1 VKARGGARGRTT
13 GSLSPRRL
21 SALFWLLALAFGALA
36 VRLFLLQTISG
47 PAYARLAVDQRK
59 AVVSF
64 PARRGTI
71 LDRSGRSLAVSIDLE
86 TVYADPGLVRDPG
99 AAARRLA
106 PVLGEP
112 ASALEPA
119 LTGDEPGSRF
129 EYIARQIEPRL
140 AAAVEAL
147 GIPGVYTR
155 DEAKRFYPNGA
166 VASHVIGTADIDG
179 NGTAGVEL
187 AYDDVLRGRPGRM
200 TMEEDPAGRAL
211 PQAES
216 SYEPPRPGRDLF
228 LTIDKELQY
237 FTELT
242 LERAARTFRSGSA
255 SAIVMR
261 PSTGEVLAMANVPR
275 FDPNY
280 ASRATPAAMR
290 NRALTDVYE
299 PGSAYKIVTVSAALE
314 EGVVTPRTR
323 FTVPYEMPY
332 ADRVFHDSHFHET
345 EVMTVAE
352 IIEQSSNVGTIK
364 VGLELGARTLDEYV
378 RRFGF
383 GSETGLGFPG
393 EEGGIVLDLPEWSGS
408 TIATVPLGQGIAVT
422 PMQLAAAYST
432 IANGGTWVEPRLV
445 LGTADDAGRAVSP
458 SPPAR
463 RRVVSE
469 RTAGQVT
476 DMLVRVVQRG
486 TGLAARVPG
495 YRVAGKTGTAQ
506 KALPTGGY
514 GNSYVASFA
523 GYAPAGRPEVTV
535 LVTFDDPEPIWGG
548 ETAAPTFRTIMEFA
562 LRRLGVPPSGDPSR
576 AAEALEQDGL
586 AGFDAH
592 D

>member
-1 VKARGGARGRTT
+1 VTARRAPGRGA
-13 GSLSPRRL
+13 GSVSPRRL
-21 SALFWLLALAFGALA
+21 SALFWIVALSFGALA
-36 VRLFLLQTISG
+36 IRLFVLQTVSG

-59 AVVSF
+59 AEVSF
-64 PARRGTI
+64 PARRGAI
-71 LDRSGRSLAVSIDLE
+71 LDRTGRSLAVSIDLE
-86 TVYADPGLVRDPG
+86 TVYADPGLVRDPA

-112 ASALEPA
+112 ARALEA
-119 LTGDEPGSRF
+119 LLAGQEPGSRF
-129 EYIARQIEPRL
+129 VYIARQIEPRV
-140 AAAVEAL
+140 ADAVEAL

-166 VASHVIGTADIDG
+166 IGGHVIGTADIDG

-187 AYDDVLRGRPGRM
+187 AYDEVLRGRPGRM
-200 TMEEDPAGRAL
+200 TMEEDPAGRPL

-216 SYEPPRPGRDLF
+216 SYEAPRPGRDLF
-228 LTIDKELQY
+228 LTLDKELQY
-237 FTELT
+237 FTEST
-242 LERAARTFRSGSA
+242 LVRAARAYRAESA

-261 PSTGEVLAMANVPR
+261 PRTGEVLAMANVPR
-275 FDPNY
+275 FDPNH
-280 ASRATPAAMR
+280 ASQASLPQMR

-299 PGSAYKIVTVSAALE
+299 PGSAYKIVTVAAALD
-314 EGVVTPRTR
+314 EGVVDPGTR
-323 FTVPYEMPY
+323 FTVPYQMPY
-332 ADRVFHDSHFHET
+332 ADRVFHDSHFHAT
-345 EVMTVAE
+345 EVMSVSE

-364 VGLELGARTLDEYV
+364 VGLRLGPRRLDEYV

-393 EEGGIVLDLPEWSGS
+393 EESGIVLDLAQWSGS
-408 TIATVPLGQGIAVT
+408 TIATVPIGQGIAVT
-422 PMQLAAAYST
+422 PMQLAAAYSA
-432 IANGGTWVEPRLV
+432 IANGGRWVEPRLV
-445 LGTADDAGRAVSP
+445 LGTADEEGRAVSP

-469 RTAGQVT
+469 RTAAQVT
-476 DMLVRVVQRG
+476 DMLVRVVRRG
-486 TGLAARVPG
+486 TGLAARIPG

-506 KALPTGGY
+506 KPLPGGGY
-514 GNSYVASFA
+514 GDSYVASFA
-523 GYAPAGRPEVTV
+523 GYAPASRPEVAV
-535 LVTFDDPEPIWGG
+535 LVVLDDPEPIWGG

-562 LRRLGVPPSGDPSR
+562 LRRMGVPPSGNASEL
-576 AAEALEQDGL
+576 AAALEQDPL